1 MEETDMD
8 KIPVIPADPME
19 AAHMPIKGVDV
30 PEDDTAQREDE
41 TTDRKHPEYQ
51 RAFAE
56 NEGLVKPNTRAAD
69 DIERPQEEKL
79 GATAEAAQRGRT
91 A

>member
-1 MEETDMD
+1 MD

-30 PEDDTAQREDE
+30 PEDDTAHHEDE

-56 NEGLVKPNTRAAD
+56 NEGLVKPNTRAAED
-69 DIERPQEEKL
+69 VERPQGEKL

>member
-1 MEETDMD
+1 MD

-19 AAHMPIKGVDV
+19 AASMPIKGVDV
-30 PEDDTAQREDE
+30 PDDDTAQHEDE
-41 TTDRKHPEYQ
+41 TTDRKHPERT
-51 RAFAE
+51 RAFVE
-56 NEGLVKPNTRAAD
+56 NEGLVKSNTRAAGD
-69 DIERPQEEKL
+69 VERPQEEKL